1 MTNLVRIRKTD
12 TKNNSFKKQDGL
24 QLCIECWKFVM
35 SSGTGYLEHLK
46 EKPMGG
52 MTANEDGYGNDL
64 YEEQLK
70 ADTAIGNATN
80 TEIHNLAPRLK
91 WAMYKTCGIGQVM
104 HFQLADLIHSYTQAE
119 TELTERLKKN
129 NITAHLF

>member
-1 MTNLVRIRKTD
+1 MLQRIRKTEARQQ
-12 TKNNSFKKQDGL
+12 SFKKMDSL
-24 QLCIECWKFVM
+24 QICLECWKLVM
-35 SSGTGYLEHLK
+35 SPGSGYLEHLK

-52 MTANEDGYGNDL
+52 MAANTDGYGNDL

-80 TEIHNLAPRLK
+80 TEIHNLIPRLK
-91 WAMYKTCGIGQVM
+91 WAIYKTCGVGQVIN
-104 HFQLADLIHSYTQAE
+104 FRLGDLIQSYTEAE
-119 TELTERLKKN
+119 TELTVRLKKN